1 MNDQAWQSSTPL
13 VDGGPAWLTLSFVL
27 IALGVLAA
35 LFILVWGT
43 RLARRR
49 ARTEDTLE
57 DRGELR
63 RIGTPPVMAPPAA
76 PVPAASSDEDAPPAE
91 PPIADEPI
99 AAAAS
104 LDASPAALAVSG
116 PGSEP
121 TPTPAIAA
129 EPAGAD
135 DLTRM
140 KGVGPKLAQ
149 RLNEAGVTSFAQLAA
164 LTPAGAEA
172 LDAQLGDFRG
182 RIHRDRWIEQASFLA
197 RGDTAGYEAQFGK
210 L

>member
-1 MNDQAWQSSTPL
+1 MNDQSWQTGTPL

-27 IALGVLAA
+27 IALGVVAA
-35 LFILVWGT
+35 ILILVWGT

-49 ARTEDTLE
+49 AHAEDELD
-57 DRGELR
+57 DRGELH
-63 RIGTPPVMAPPAA
+63 RIGTPPVMAPPAS
-76 PVPAASSDEDAPPAE
+76 PAAETPAEEAPPPT
-91 PPIADEPI
+91 PPIAAEPI

-104 LDASPAALAVSG
+104 LDASPASLAASG
-116 PGSEP
+116 PG
-121 TPTPAIAA
+121 A
-129 EPAGAD
+129 EPAPEPVTTAAGTD

-149 RLNEAGVTSFAQLAA
+149 RLNEAGITSFAQLAA
-164 LTPAGAEA
+164 LSPAEAEA

-182 RIHRDRWIEQASFLA
+182 RIHRDRWIEQAGFLA
-197 RGDTAGYEAQFGK
+197 RGDVAGYEASFGK

>member
-1 MNDQAWQSSTPL
+1 MNEQSWQSSASL

-27 IALGVLAA
+27 IALGVVAA
-35 LFILVWGT
+35 ILVLLWGA

-49 ARTEDTLE
+49 ANAEHQLE
-57 DRGELR
+57 DRGELH
-63 RIGTPPVMAPPAA
+63 RIGAPPVMAPPTE
-76 PVPAASSDEDAPPAE
+76 PHNVPAEEPAPQ

-104 LDASPAALAVSG
+104 LDASPAALAASG
-116 PGSEP
+116 PGAEPEP
-121 TPTPAIAA
+121 TPA
-129 EPAGAD
+129 AGAD

-149 RLNEAGVTSFAQLAA
+149 RLNAAGITRFDQLAS
-164 LTPAGAEA
+164 LTPAEAEA

-182 RIHRDRWIEQASFLA
+182 RIHRDRWIEQAGFLA
-197 RGDTAGYEAQFGK
+197 RGDIAGYEASFGK

>member
-1 MNDQAWQSSTPL
+1 MNDQSWQTSTPL

-27 IALGVLAA
+27 IGLGVVVA
-35 LFILVWGT
+35 LIILVWGA

-49 ARTEDTLE
+49 AQAEETLD
-57 DRGELR
+57 DRGELH

-76 PVPAASSDEDAPPAE
+76 AEPAARPEKEAPPPE

-104 LDASPAALAVSG
+104 LDASPATLAASG
-116 PGSEP
+116 PSFEP
-121 TPTPAIAA
+121 VATPA
-129 EPAGAD
+129 GD
-135 DLTRM
+135 DQLTRM

-149 RLNEAGVTSFAQLAA
+149 RLNEAGITSFAQLAA
-164 LTPAGAEA
+164 LTPEGAEA

-182 RIHRDRWIEQASFLA
+182 RIHRDRWIEQAGFLA
-197 RGDTAGYEAQFGK
+197 RGDIAGYEAAFGK

>member
-1 MNDQAWQSSTPL
+1 MNDQSWQTGTPL
-13 VDGGPAWLTLSFVL
+13 VDGGPAWLTFSFVL
-27 IALGVLAA
+27 IAIGVVAA
-35 LFILVWGT
+35 ILILVWGT

-49 ARTEDTLE
+49 VHAEDELE
-57 DRGELR
+57 DRGELH
-63 RIGTPPVMAPPAA
+63 RIGAPPRMAPPPTAPAAA
-76 PVPAASSDEDAPPAE
+76 PEQEAPPPE

-104 LDASPAALAVSG
+104 LDASPASLAASG

-121 TPTPAIAA
+121 AP
-129 EPAGAD
+129 EPAATTAGTD

-149 RLNEAGVTSFAQLAA
+149 RLNEAGITSFAQLAA
-164 LTPAGAEA
+164 LTPAEAEA

-182 RIHRDRWIEQASFLA
+182 RIHRDRWIEQAGFLA
-197 RGDTAGYEAQFGK
+197 RGDVAGEEASFGK

>member
-1 MNDQAWQSSTPL
+1 MNDQSWQTGTPL

-27 IALGVLAA
+27 IALGVVAA
-35 LFILVWGT
+35 ILILVWGT

-49 ARTEDTLE
+49 ARTEDELD
-57 DRGELR
+57 DRGALH
-63 RIGTPPVMAPPAA
+63 RIGTPPVMAPPA
-76 PVPAASSDEDAPPAE
+76 PSVPETPAEEAPPPE

-104 LDASPAALAVSG
+104 LDASPASLAA
-116 PGSEP
+116 SEP
-121 TPTPAIAA
+121 IPEPTA
-129 EPAGAD
+129 EPVPTAAGTD

-149 RLNEAGVTSFAQLAA
+149 RLNEAGITRFAQLAA
-164 LTPAGAEA
+164 LTPADAEA

-182 RIHRDRWIEQASFLA
+182 RIHRDRWIEQAGFLA
-197 RGDTAGYEAQFGK
+197 RGDVAGYEASFGK